1 MDEHGCGFG
10 KFIFLP
16 EKWIPLPT
24 KWTPSQAGK
33 LSVKVQIVNVKELW
47 QTLQLE
53 NPNYPAVQK
62 EPQVTH
68 FKKMT
73 VAVSQDLVRTHA
85 KPGVGCGSSA
95 LGQQW
100 VFRFPLKGI

>member
-1 MDEHGCGFG
+1 MNTITGWQTFCQGPD
-10 KFIFLP
+10 
-16 EKWIPLPT
+16 
-24 KWTPSQAGK
+24 SDQ
-33 LSVKVQIVNVKELW
+33 ELW
-47 QTLQLE
+47 RTLQLE

-68 FKKMT
+68 FKKIM
-73 VAVSQDLVRTHA
+73 VAVPQDLVRTHA

-100 VFRFPLKGI
+100 VFRFPLKGM